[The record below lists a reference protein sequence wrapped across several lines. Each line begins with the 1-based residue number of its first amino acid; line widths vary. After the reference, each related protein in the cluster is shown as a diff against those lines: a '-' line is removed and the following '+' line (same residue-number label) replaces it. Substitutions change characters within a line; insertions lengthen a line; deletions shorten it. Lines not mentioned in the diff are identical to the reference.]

1 MASHDSFIF
10 LNQVPARLSA
20 DTPSLHRRRVS
31 SAVTTVIK
39 HKECKQNVKFSGS
52 IVHDALLGLPPR
64 STCELGLL
72 PRVVRCCTSA
82 LWLDEEQSHLGL
94 SGKAEVIQNSD
105 DKGGPPE
112 MMTRKCG
119 DTLGDT
125 GLSIHVFE

>member
-1 MASHDSFIF
+1 MIASHDSLIF

-20 DTPSLHRRRVS
+20 DTPSLLRRRVS

-39 HKECKQNVKFSGS
+39 HNECKQNVKFSGR

-72 PRVVRCCTSA
+72 PRVARCCTSV
-82 LWLDEEQSHLGL
+82 LWLDEEQTHLGL
-94 SGKAEVIQNSD
+94 ARKAEVIQNRMTKVS
-105 DKGGPPE
+105 PE

-119 DTLGDT
+119 DILGDT